1 MYINYT
7 YILYTY
13 IYIYIYIY
21 VYVYRYICIYI
32 SFNML
37 LTVYV
42 EWKHIIYLK
51 PQIFLFFLEGL
62 SMWNNKISKYNI
74 VASKED
80 RQSIAQSW
88 Q

>member
-13 IYIYIYIY
+13 IYIYICIS
-21 VYVYRYICIYI
+21 VY
-32 SFNML
+32 M
-37 LTVYV
+37 
-42 EWKHIIYLK
+42 WKHIIYLK

>member
-1 MYINYT
+1 MCV
-7 YILYTY
+7 
-13 IYIYIYIY
+13 YIYIY
-21 VYVYRYICIYI
+21 VSIFLSI
-32 SFNML
+32 FL
-37 LTVYV
+37 KVYV

-62 SMWNNKISKYNI
+62 SMWNNKISKYSI